1 MKNILKRQRGMTA
14 IGIMLILAML
24 GCFLL
29 FGLRVFPLYNEYLT
43 VKSAMESVINQ
54 PPAKRKT
61 TKDIRKIFLRNTELN
76 NVERFTDQSVKELV
90 TVKKSKDGKKKY
102 INVKYTASNKLF
114 QNIHVMIDVD
124 ETLEIPG
131 GK

>member
-1 MKNILKRQRGMTA
+1 
-14 IGIMLILAML
+14 
-24 GCFLL
+24 
-29 FGLRVFPLYNEYLT
+29 
-43 VKSAMESVINQ
+43 VINQ

-114 QNIHVMIDVD
+114 QNVHVMIDVD

>member
-61 TKDIRKIFLRNTELN
+61 AKDIRKIFLRNAELN

-90 TVKKSKDGKKKY
+90 TV
-102 INVKYTASNKLF
+102 
-114 QNIHVMIDVD
+114 
-124 ETLEIPG
+124 
-131 GK
+131 

>member
-61 TKDIRKIFLRNTELN
+61 TKDIRKIFLRNAELN